1 MRVIAG
7 SHRGRRLSGPQGTVL
22 RPTSDKVREALFS
35 ILGSKVSGSHFLDLY
50 AGTGAVGIEALS
62 RGASTVT
69 FVESDPKVLQLLQ
82 ENLRTCQLLDR
93 AQVRIGQAATFLDR
107 KDWWGGPYDILFADP
122 PYVALDELDILIHAW
137 RPGTVVGACRHD
149 YRTRLAYRIACI
161 DRPCRAC
168 AAIRVWRY
176 GTLSIRCVYH
186 RVDHIM
192 KIGIYPG
199 TFDPITHGH
208 TDIITRS
215 LRVFDKVVV
224 AVAPN
229 PSKHPLFALTERLEM
244 IRIVM
249 KEMKQVEVTH
259 FDGLLVD
266 YVQRY
271 GAHAIIRGLRAISDF
286 EHEFQMALINRK
298 MAKQVE
304 TVFLMPS
311 EEYSYL
317 SSTIIK
323 DVATHGGA
331 LTEFLHPEV
340 ARQLQ
345 ERIRSLKT

>member
-1 MRVIAG
+1 
-7 SHRGRRLSGPQGTVL
+7 
-22 RPTSDKVREALFS
+22 
-35 ILGSKVSGSHFLDLY
+35 
-50 AGTGAVGIEALS
+50 
-62 RGASTVT
+62 
-69 FVESDPKVLQLLQ
+69 
-82 ENLRTCQLLDR
+82 
-93 AQVRIGQAATFLDR
+93 
-107 KDWWGGPYDILFADP
+107 
-122 PYVALDELDILIHAW
+122 
-137 RPGTVVGACRHD
+137 
-149 YRTRLAYRIACI
+149 
-161 DRPCRAC
+161 
-168 AAIRVWRY
+168 
-176 GTLSIRCVYH
+176 
-186 RVDHIM
+186 M

-229 PSKHPLFALTERLEM
+229 PAKHPLFSLTERL
-244 IRIVM
+244 
-249 KEMKQVEVTH
+249 EMKQVEVTH

-298 MAKQVE
+298 IAKQVE